1 VAPPV
6 ARPFDVE
13 EAIGE
18 ALAASTPPPIAS
30 APASS
35 IPPAFASSPAPA
47 FDPSI
52 YDEPPPKES
61 NLAVII
67 GVVFAILLLGGA
79 VAVYFLTQ

>member
-1 VAPPV
+1 MPP
-6 ARPFDVE
+6 AR
-13 EAIGE
+13 
-18 ALAASTPPPIAS
+18 ASSPPIA
-30 APASS
+30 AG
-35 IPPAFASSPAPA
+35 

-79 VAVYFLTQ
+79 VAVYFVTQ